1 MALYPVINYGAS
13 RWVVHYAKG
22 RLPKDFLGNEVNPEP
37 GVKAEEWWY
46 WRSLCGK
53 DLIARVT
60 ESHPV
65 DCQTCLKAYEK
76 GQRQAAELVERFG

>member
-1 MALYPVINYGAS
+1 MALYPVINYGQS

-22 RLPKDFLGNEVNPEP
+22 RIPKDFLGRDIVPDEVT
-37 GVKAEEWWY
+37 AEEWHY

-60 ESHPV
+60 ESNPV